1 MTPLYRKITLRVV
14 PFLMVL
20 YMVAFLDRVNI
31 SFAALTMNRDL
42 GISESLYGFA
52 AGVFFVGYCLFEVPA
67 NLILERIGARRW
79 LGLLMIVWGVVSV
92 GTAFVDSRTEYIVAR
107 CLLGVA
113 EAGFFPGLIF
123 YLTLW
128 LPRPVRSRL
137 MALFLLSLPVCNSIG
152 SPISSHILL
161 LNGLMGLRGWQWVFI
176 LEAVPAILLGFLTW
190 VVLADGPQKASWLS
204 PAEKEDLASELGD
217 GAPAGHAPIHSS
229 SIQHSPIQWMSSQ
242 VAWDSMVYLMLQIGI
257 YGLNFW
263 LPKMLAAE
271 GVATADTGWWA
282 MLPYGAGALA
292 LVTVSR
298 ATGRWWLIS
307 LYITSAAGFAGAAL
321 SRGLAGTVIAF
332 SISTMAMYASLPLFW
347 GASTARMSN
356 KAAGASIAAV
366 NSIGV
371 TGGFAGP
378 YAMGWLR
385 DATHS
390 YSAGLWAI
398 AVCLAIGAVL
408 VHGAQRNAGIR
419 TSGIKAS

>member
-1 MTPLYRKITLRVV
+1 MTPLYRKIALRLV
-14 PFLMVL
+14 PFLMLL

-42 GISESLYGFA
+42 GISDSLYGFA

-67 NLILERIGARRW
+67 NIVLVRVGARRW

-92 GTAFVDSRTEYIVAR
+92 GTAFVETRTEYIVAR
-107 CLLGVA
+107 SLLGVA

-123 YLTLW
+123 YLTIW
-128 LPRPVRSRL
+128 LPRPARSRI
-137 MALFLLSLPVCNSIG
+137 MALFLLSLPICNSIG

-161 LNGLMGLRGWQWVFI
+161 LNGLMGLRGWQWLFI
-176 LEAVPAILLGFLTW
+176 LEAAPAILLGLLTW
-190 VVLADGPQKASWLS
+190 VVLADGPKKARWLS
-204 PAEKEDLASELGD
+204 QSEKDALTIGLND
-217 GAPAGHAPIHSS
+217 GEPDSNAVVKRIGSH
-229 SIQHSPIQWMSSQ
+229 
-242 VAWDSMVYLMLQIGI
+242 VARDSMVYLMSQIGI

-263 LPKMLAAE
+263 LPKMLVAE
-271 GVATADTGWWA
+271 GVAVADTGWWA
-282 MLPYGAGALA
+282 MLPYGAGAVA
-292 LVTVSR
+292 LVAVSR
-298 ATGRWWLIS
+298 VTGRWWLIGVY
-307 LYITSAAGFAGAAL
+307 LGSAAGFAGAAL
-321 SRGLAGTVIAF
+321 SHGLAGTVIAF
-332 SISTMAMYASLPLFW
+332 SIATMCMYASLPLFW

-356 KAAGASIAAV
+356 KAAGAAIATV

-398 AVCLAIGAVL
+398 AACLAIGAVL
-408 VHGAQRNAGIR
+408 VHGGQKKTGVV
-419 TSGIKAS
+419 AS